1 MAILAIGIGVSA
13 CHHDAAYDAHS
24 FN

>member
-1 MAILAIGIGVSA
+1 MAILAIGIGVSV
-13 CHHDAAYDAHS
+13 CHHDAPYDAHS